1 MLIGKMSE
9 TLELSTDLVN
19 SGDGVN
25 WEEEEFV
32 WKLPQG

>member
-9 TLELSTDLVN
+9 ILELSTDYAK
-19 SGDGVN
+19 SGDGVHL
-25 WEEEEFV
+25 EEEEFV

>member
-9 TLELSTDLVN
+9 ILELSTDHVN
-19 SGDGVN
+19 SGDEVN
-25 WEEEEFV
+25 QAKDEFV